1 MQIKNVKNTIK
12 ILFLFLLLSGCSQNQ
27 VKTHVGSVT
36 GAVSG
41 YATCRGLL
49 NSGIELTAACTVIGA
64 WIGASVFYN
73 DDMNIHTA
81 VFVDTLNTAPGKRSH
96 TNWGNS
102 ATGNWGSVTINRSY
116 LVRGLKCTDYESVI
130 SISRSWPMS
139 GVTRESE
146 FGTACQLPDGRWKI
160 VETTQ

>member
-1 MQIKNVKNTIK
+1 MKYLII
-12 ILFLFLLLSGCSQNQ
+12 ILTSIMMISCTQNQ
-27 VKTHVGSVT
+27 VKTHLGT
-36 GAVSG
+36 GAGAVSG
-41 YATCRGLL
+41 FTTCRALL
-49 NSGIELTAACTVIGA
+49 NSGYELTAACTLVGA
-64 WIGASVFYN
+64 WLGSSMFYN
-73 DDMNIHTA
+73 NDMNIHTA
-81 VFVDTLNTAPGKRSH
+81 VFVDTLNTSPGKISH

-116 LVRGLKCTDYESVI
+116 LVRGIKCTDYESVI

-146 FGTACQLPDGRWKI
+146 FGTACQLPDGRWQI

>member
-1 MQIKNVKNTIK
+1 MRIKNVKNTIK

-41 YATCRGLL
+41 YMTCRGLL

-102 ATGNWGSVTINRSY
+102 ATGNWGSVKINRTY
-116 LVRGLKCTDYESVI
+116 LVGMKKCKDYESTI
-130 SISRSWPMS
+130 SITQSWPFN
-139 GVTRESE
+139 GIKRETE
-146 FGTACQLPDGRWKI
+146 HGIACQMPDGRWI
-160 VETTQ
+160 IEDAS